1 MCEAV
6 IHHHEYGKAVHELFL
21 LDAHMQNAEC
31 GRRSM
36 PAELVLNLTTKLFSL
51 TLNYKAKSI
60 IVRVFNT
67 SIS

>member
-1 MCEAV
+1 MNMA
-6 IHHHEYGKAVHELFL
+6 AVHELFL
-21 LDAHMQNAEC
+21 LDAHMQNGEC

-36 PAELVLNLTTKLFSL
+36 PAELVLNLTAKLFSL

-67 SIS
+67 FIS